1 MAEAREPM
9 VSQPGDP
16 AYGHESGLP
25 AIRGAAHAG
34 VPLIE
39 VGVRRIAHSTLF
51 LYHEPHLD
59 HERVVGPSARMGRRV
74 ESLSD
79 YELRLVPYP
88 EATLMGT
95 ATYAHGMETIKPY
108 RTALQLESGGNHWR

>member
-1 MAEAREPM
+1 
-9 VSQPGDP
+9 
-16 AYGHESGLP
+16 
-25 AIRGAAHAG
+25 
-34 VPLIE
+34 
-39 VGVRRIAHSTLF
+39 
-51 LYHEPHLD
+51 
-59 HERVVGPSARMGRRV
+59 MGRRV

-95 ATYAHGMETIKPY
+95 ATYAHGMEAIKPY